1 MKKYFIFIFIFALL
15 LFLFQLFSG
24 LLLTMFY
31 TPNFYLQKTSS
42 DPATIFGKSTTMY
55 LLGTLL
61 IASFAYFSSQKLL
74 KN

>member
-1 MKKYFIFIFIFALL
+1 MKKYFIFILIFALL
-15 LFLFQLFSG
+15 LLAFQVFSG

-31 TPNFYLQKTSS
+31 TPDFYLQKTSS
-42 DPATIFGKSTTMY
+42 DSATIFGRSTTLY
-55 LLGTLL
+55 LTGTIL